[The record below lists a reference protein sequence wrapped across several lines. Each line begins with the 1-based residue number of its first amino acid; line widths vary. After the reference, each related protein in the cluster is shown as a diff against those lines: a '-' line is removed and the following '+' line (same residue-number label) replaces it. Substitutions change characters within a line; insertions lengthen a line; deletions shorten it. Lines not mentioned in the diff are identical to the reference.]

1 MIYYGKQFIDND
13 DVDAVVSTLKS
24 DYLTT
29 GPKTKEFETSLAKK
43 LGFKYVVAVSNGTAA
58 IHLCSMML
66 LSKGDK
72 VITTPNSFL
81 STSNAILYQN
91 AKPIF
96 VDICKNGLIDLD
108 LVEDRLKK
116 GDIKALYLVSFS
128 GLPFDDT
135 KLKYLKDKYNVKLLL
150 DNAHYF
156 AKDSGICDIAT
167 YSFHPVKHITTFE
180 GGAIGTN
187 DKKVYEKLLKLRNHG
202 IYKDESMYPWGYEMR
217 ELGYNYRLSDVAS
230 SLGLSQLKKVDN
242 FLKKRKEIAKIYH
255 KKLAK
260 LTPLYPFNEK
270 SSYHLFVVRYPFESL
285 DEKAKFFT
293 KMKEKGISLQYHY
306 IPINQQPYYVKKGYY
321 KEFKNMQKY
330 YLEAFSLP
338 IYPSLSED
346 EQKYVIKTAEE
357 LL

>member
-1 MIYYGKQFIDND
+1 MIHYGRQFIDD
-13 DVDAVVSTLKS
+13 DDASAVVSTLKS

-29 GPKTKEFETSLAKK
+29 GPKTKEFEDSLAKR
-43 LGFKYVVAVSNGTAA
+43 LGFKYIVVLSNGTAA
-58 IHLCSMML
+58 LHLCSLIL

-81 STSNAILYQN
+81 STSNAILYQDSE
-91 AKPIF
+91 PVF
-96 VDICKNGLIDLD
+96 VDIGENGLIDLD
-108 LVEDRLKK
+108 LVEERLKK

-128 GLPFDDT
+128 GLPFDGDRLRH
-135 KLKYLKDKYNVKLLL
+135 LKKKYGIKLLL

-156 AKDSGICDIAT
+156 GKDEGICDLAT

-230 SLGLSQLKKVDN
+230 SLGLSQLKKVDK
-242 FLKKRKEIAKIYH
+242 FLAKRKEIARIYH
-255 KKLAK
+255 DKLAK
-260 LTPLYPFNEK
+260 VTPLYPFTSK
-270 SSYHLFVVRYPFESL
+270 SSYHLFVVRYPFKNL
-285 DEKAKFFT
+285 DEKAEFFI
-293 KMKEKGISLQYHY
+293 KMREKGIALQYHY
-306 IPINQQPYYVKKGYY
+306 IPINQQPHYIKKGYF
-321 KEFKNMQKY
+321 KEFKNMQRY

-338 IYPSLSED
+338 IYPSLGED
-346 EQKYVIKTAEE
+346 EQKHVIKTMEE